1 MNSDQKNTTLLKATA
16 ITKVYLSGASELKVL
31 KGIDLEVA
39 RGEIVMIMG
48 PSGAGKSTLLNIIG
62 TLDAPTTGKVW
73 INGEDVFQL
82 NELQRARFRN
92 RHIGFVFQ
100 FHYLL
105 PEFTALENVLIPR
118 MIQGNDWRREE
129 ALARELLREVGM
141 QDRLHHKP
149 NQLSGGEQQ
158 RVAIARALIN
168 RPELILADEP
178 TGDLDRRNSEA
189 LFDLIIKLNE
199 KYRQTFIIV
208 THDERF
214 AERAHRIIYLLDGQI
229 EGEKVL
235 REIRE
240 AT

>member
-1 MNSDQKNTTLLKATA
+1 MKLTSTDSLLQATA

-118 MIQGNDWRREE
+118 MIKGNDWRREE

-240 AT
+240 VT